1 METSLLFSENIQVLE
16 NKVEMM
22 LLGHVAVELT
32 FRVETNK
39 QLKWSGS
46 SGSSGKNKQMK

>member
-1 METSLLFSENIQVLE
+1 METSLLLSKNIRVLE

-32 FRVETNK
+32 FRAETNK

-46 SGSSGKNKQMK
+46 RGKNKQMK